1 LDDLRKKGPFFQ
13 LFEKSNNRPEVRAT
27 IKEEKEEGKTKHENV
42 NK

>member
-27 IKEEKEEGKTKHENV
+27 IKEEKEVRGEKKE
-42 NK
+42 KF